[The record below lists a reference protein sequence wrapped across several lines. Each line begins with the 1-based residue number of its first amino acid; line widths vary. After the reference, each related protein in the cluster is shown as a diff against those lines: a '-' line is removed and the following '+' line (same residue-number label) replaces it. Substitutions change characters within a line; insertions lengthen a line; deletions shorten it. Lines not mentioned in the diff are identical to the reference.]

1 MIFQNNQILDEWHDH
16 WKSKENALRSRLIK
30 NCERLEAN
38 TKNLDPLREGDVVL
52 VQNQIPN
59 SPRSKKWDRQGTV
72 VFTGENDQY
81 LIKVA
86 GTGRLTLRNRQFLRK
101 FQPGPSK
108 IVDTKSSMLRQCSP
122 VAGNVAKPD
131 DNVTVLNPLP
141 QSPMVQEKPLDQPY
155 QPAFPEDFSAT
166 PQKVKEVE
174 AMVSDPPDTPASIGS
189 PTVLAPREESVP
201 VRRSTR
207 ARQQTQFYDAN
218 IGK

>member
-1 MIFQNNQILDEWHDH
+1 M
-16 WKSKENALRSRLIK
+16 ARSRLIK

-38 TKNLDPLREGDVVL
+38 TKNLDPLREGDAVL
-52 VQNQIPN
+52 VQSQIPN

-131 DNVTVLNPLP
+131 DNVPVLSASTISYGSGKTTQSTLP
-141 QSPMVQEKPLDQPY
+141 TS
-155 QPAFPEDFSAT
+155 FS
-166 PQKVKEVE
+166 
-174 AMVSDPPDTPASIGS
+174 GS
-189 PTVLAPREESVP
+189 SRLPCNSTEGQGS
-201 VRRSTR
+201 RSHG
-207 ARQQTQFYDAN
+207 
-218 IGK
+218 I